1 MGNPLPLAF
10 LALGVGTLTL
20 SAIQLGWVPAGEG
33 RDVAIVLI
41 GFVFPLQLVAMIFAF
56 LARDGAAAGGIG
68 MIAGHWLVIGLV
80 MISSP
85 PGSTSDAL
93 GVFLLGASWLLLVP
107 ASASL
112 PAKSLAAAVI
122 AGAALRFAATGI
134 YQLTG
139 SGGWEDV
146 AGIVGLALFVLAFGA
161 GLAMT
166 LTDARGGEA
175 PLPVGRAEGGKPVD
189 ADPRQGL
196 DREAGVRPKL

>member
-122 AGAALRFAATGI
+122 AGAALRFAATGV

-166 LTDARGGEA
+166 LADARGG
-175 PLPVGRAEGGKPVD
+175 
-189 ADPRQGL
+189 
-196 DREAGVRPKL
+196 EAGVRPKL